1 MMMNYS
7 ISEANKWF
15 DFFTEIGRPTFQI
28 VRVKVNGRVFEGN
41 ANRCFDGRKDKAYNL
56 KMAEAYWANDANADV
71 KNNPVVE
78 VLVDGSI
85 EVVEIV
91 KD

>member
-41 ANRCFDGRKDKAYNL
+41 ANRCF
-56 KMAEAYWANDANADV
+56 
-71 KNNPVVE
+71 VE
-78 VLVDGSI
+78 GKI
-85 EVVEIV
+85 KHII
-91 KD
+91 